1 MAKNSS
7 DSFVLRPFEG
17 LPGEPDWVA
26 MRELVPAAT
35 APARTTAEHGGRE
48 VLVTTVLPMAWPALH
63 RADGVLLLAL
73 QTTTASGD
81 ASRDLAAALLEA
93 MEVEPGSAVTAG
105 ALPGPGPRLQDVLDL
120 SVPFEVTVHE
130 GFDYWI
136 APETERTP
144 ELAASLDEA
153 NAGLIPTRKLASVE
167 SAYWCRMNGRE
178 FLRWSMPHDEDAVM
192 DALSRLH
199 ARRESGFAGGRFV
212 GAFRSSGVVVPV
224 WELPRGT
231 EAAELEEPAAAYR
244 ATFDA
249 ALAVDTPLDAAERRA
264 RAGLVS
270 RQVTLR

>member
-1 MAKNSS
+1 MAKNTS

-17 LPGEPDWVA
+17 LPGETDWVA

-35 APARTTAEHGGRE
+35 APARTTAEYGSRD

-199 ARRESGFAGGRFV
+199 ARRESGLAGGRFV

-231 EAAELEEPAAAYR
+231 EAEDLEEPAAAYR
-244 ATFDA
+244 TTFDA
-249 ALAVDTPLDAAERRA
+249 ALAVDAPLDAAERRA